1 MLQLAHFLPHREVV
15 ECGRKLLLTGFS
27 MFFGVGSIMQ
37 AVLGILVTLLYV
49 VAVSHL
55 SPYDDTNGPS
65 NNQLAVVDHCALLVL
80 LLQVVMI
87 KYHIAVESISTP
99 AYEPGYSASF
109 VNAVLVCTLA
119 ATGLFSGVAMAAE
132 LMRTEAPGAGPE
144 NGAENVE
151 GMSTA
156 ALEEGSGSSTN
167 GDDRDINAVL
177 VAKRQAMRTVV

>member
-1 MLQLAHFLPHREVV
+1 
-15 ECGRKLLLTGFS
+15 

-37 AVLGILVTLLYV
+37 AVLGILVTLFYIV
-49 VAVSHL
+49 VVSHL
-55 SPYDDTNGPS
+55 SPYDDTNGPT

-109 VNAVLVCTLA
+109 INAVLVCTLA

-132 LMRTEAPGAGPE
+132 LMRTEPAGAGPE
-144 NGAENVE
+144 PNGAKNVE
-151 GMSTA
+151 GTSTA
-156 ALEEGSGSSTN
+156 ALEEGSDSSTN
-167 GDDRDINAVL
+167 GDDRDINEVL
-177 VAKRQAMRTVV
+177 VATKKTARTVV